1 MSLWTCR
8 RTRRALEAFHDGELV
23 VQEQVAVQSH
33 LAQCSECAAE
43 RSRLA
48 GIGARMREAM
58 SDPMLDDAQT
68 VGRRVLVTLP
78 VIRDLSWRR
87 QLASMFDDMH
97 LVWAGMGASAA
108 TLVCVAAALGL
119 MRLTLR
125 EQPASM
131 KGMLVAMADPGS
143 NRNPL
148 APDGRLLM
156 PTANLAG
163 MIDPP
168 MLDREDTLVAFAA
181 VVTREGTIRN
191 VELLLQDAGQAP
203 MGDRAMGALV
213 DAVSQTRFEPA
224 RALTGA
230 PVAVNMVWLV
240 AQTRVRG
247 KTVTLVPMPIPIPMT
262 GALPV
267 GRPRATTS
275 GRTPG
280 LTEVPADASTARV

>member
-1 MSLWTCR
+1 VSAWTCGK
-8 RTRRALEAFHDGELV
+8 TRRALDAFHDGELTV
-23 VQEQVAVQSH
+23 RDQVAVQTHLSH
-33 LAQCSECAAE
+33 CDACAAE
-43 RSRLA
+43 RARLA
-48 GIGARMREAM
+48 GITATMREAM
-58 SDPMLDDAQT
+58 SDPMLEEAQT

-78 VIRDLSWRR
+78 VVRELSWRR
-87 QLASMFDDMH
+87 QIAMLFDDMH

-131 KGMLVAMADPGS
+131 KGMIVAMAAPGS

-156 PTANLAG
+156 PTASLAG
-163 MIDPP
+163 MVDPP
-168 MLDREDTLVAFAA
+168 MLDREDAVVAFAA
-181 VVTREGTIRN
+181 VVTREGTVRN
-191 VELLLQDAGQAP
+191 LELLLQDAGHVP
-203 MGDRAMGALV
+203 VGDRAIGALL

-224 RALTGA
+224 RALGGA

-247 KTVTLVPMPIPIPMT
+247 KTLTLVPMPL
-262 GALPV
+262 AAPV
-267 GRPRATTS
+267 GRPRAT
-275 GRTPG
+275 GRAPG
-280 LTEVPADASTARV
+280 LTELPAAVSATTTASA

>member
-1 MSLWTCR
+1 MSIWSCR
-8 RTRRALEAFHDGELV
+8 RTRRALEPFHDGELPV
-23 VQEQVAVQSH
+23 KDQVAVQAH
-33 LAQCSECAAE
+33 LSQCAACAAE

-48 GIGARMREAM
+48 GIGTTIRATM
-58 SDPMLDDAQT
+58 SHPMLDDAQT

-78 VIRDLSWRR
+78 VVRELSWRR

-119 MRLTLR
+119 MRLTAR

-131 KGMLVAMADPGS
+131 KAMIVAMADPGS

-156 PTANLAG
+156 PTASLAG
-163 MIDPP
+163 MVDPP
-168 MLDREDTLVAFAA
+168 MLDREDAFVAFAA

-191 VELLLQDAGQAP
+191 LELLLQDPGQGP
-203 MGDRAMGALV
+203 VGDRAIGALL

-247 KTVTLVPMPIPIPMT
+247 KTTTLVPMPL
-262 GALPV
+262 AVPV
-267 GRPRATTS
+267 GRSRSTGRA
-275 GRTPG
+275 PG
-280 LTEVPADASTARV
+280 LTELPIDVSTARA

>member
-1 MSLWTCR
+1 MSAWTCR
-8 RTRRALEAFHDGELV
+8 RTRRVLEAFHDGELPV
-23 VQEQVAVQSH
+23 EQQVAVQTH
-33 LAQCSECAAE
+33 LAQCTPCTTE
-43 RSRLA
+43 RARLA
-48 GIGARMREAM
+48 GIGATLREGM

-78 VIRDLSWRR
+78 VVRELSWRR
-87 QLASMFDDMH
+87 QVALLFDDMH

-131 KGMLVAMADPGS
+131 KAMIVAMADPGS

-156 PTANLAG
+156 PTASLAG

-168 MLDREDTLVAFAA
+168 MLDREDALVAFAA

-191 VELLLQDAGQAP
+191 LELLLQDAGQVPVGA
-203 MGDRAMGALV
+203 RAIGALF

-247 KTVTLVPMPIPIPMT
+247 KTMTLVPMPL
-262 GALPV
+262 AVPV
-267 GRPRATTS
+267 GRSRSTPTSRA
-275 GRTPG
+275 PG
-280 LTEVPADASTARV
+280 LTEFPADVSTARV

>member
-1 MSLWTCR
+1 MNAWTCR
-8 RTRRALEAFHDGELV
+8 RTRRALEAFHDGELSV
-23 VQEQVAVQSH
+23 RDQVAVHAH
-33 LAQCSECAAE
+33 LSQCAACAAE
-43 RSRLA
+43 QSRLA
-48 GIGARMREAM
+48 GVSTAMREAM
-58 SDPMLDDAQT
+58 SEPMLEEAQT

-78 VIRDLSWRR
+78 VVRELSWRR
-87 QLASMFDDMH
+87 QLASLFDDMH

-131 KGMLVAMADPGS
+131 KAMIVAMADPGS

-156 PTANLAG
+156 PTASLAG
-163 MIDPP
+163 MVDPP
-168 MLDREDTLVAFAA
+168 MFDREEALVALAA
-181 VVTREGTIRN
+181 VVTREGTVCN
-191 VELLLQDAGQAP
+191 LELLLQDAGQAP
-203 MGDRAMGALV
+203 VGDRAIGALL

-247 KTVTLVPMPIPIPMT
+247 KTVTLVPMPLAVP
-262 GALPV
+262 AE
-267 GRPRATTS
+267 RPRATV
-275 GRTPG
+275 RPPG
-280 LTEVPADASTARV
+280 LTELPAEIPTAAGIARV

>member
-1 MSLWTCR
+1 VTAWTCK
-8 RTRRALEAFHDGELV
+8 RTRRALEAFHDGELPLRD
-23 VQEQVAVQSH
+23 QVAVQVH
-33 LAQCSECAAE
+33 LAQCGACAAE
-43 RSRLA
+43 RARLA
-48 GIGARMREAM
+48 GVGVRLREAM
-58 SDPMLDDAQT
+58 ADPMLEDAQT

-78 VIRDLSWRR
+78 VVRELSWRR
-87 QLASMFDDMH
+87 QIAVLFEDMH

-131 KGMLVAMADPGS
+131 KAMIVAMADPGS

-156 PTANLAG
+156 PTASLAG
-163 MIDPP
+163 MVDPP
-168 MLDREDTLVAFAA
+168 MLDREDTLLAFAA
-181 VVTREGTIRN
+181 VVTREGTVRN
-191 VELLLQDAGQAP
+191 LELLLQDASHAP
-203 MGDRAMGALV
+203 VGARALGALR

-224 RALTGA
+224 RALGGA

-247 KTVTLVPMPIPIPMT
+247 KMVTLVPMPL
-262 GALPV
+262 AVPV
-267 GRPRATTS
+267 ERPRPTIRA
-275 GRTPG
+275 PG
-280 LTEVPADASTARV
+280 LTELPPAVLAGASARA